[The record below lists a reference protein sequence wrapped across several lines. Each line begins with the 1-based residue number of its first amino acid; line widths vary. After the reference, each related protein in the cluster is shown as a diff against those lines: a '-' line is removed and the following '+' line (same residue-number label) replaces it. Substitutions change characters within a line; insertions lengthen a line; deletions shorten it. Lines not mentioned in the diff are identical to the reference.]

1 MHLTP
6 RSLTGR
12 HVILELIEEAH
23 REPLRAAA
31 NDPETWRFNPTR
43 ADGPHFDPEFNR
55 HLADHAA
62 GTRIVHTVRRRVDN
76 TLVGQTSYMNISPN
90 DRRVEIGSTW
100 YVAEARGG
108 AINPACK
115 LLLLANAF
123 AAGAIRVELKTDAR
137 NLRSR
142 AAIRKLGA
150 IEEGALRRHTRMWDG
165 FMRDTVYY
173 SILEDEW
180 SVVREKLEERT
191 R

>member
-1 MHLTP
+1 MRLSP
-6 RSLTGR
+6 EILTGR
-12 HVILELIEEAH
+12 HVILEPVQEAH
-23 REPLRAAA
+23 RERLRAAA

-62 GTRIVHTVRRRVDN
+62 GTRIVHTVRRRADN
-76 TLVGQTSYMNISPN
+76 ALVGQTSYMNISPN

-100 YVAEARGG
+100 YAPEARGG
-108 AINPACK
+108 PINPECK
-115 LLLLANAF
+115 LLLLSNAF

-173 SILEDEW
+173 SILDDEW
-180 SVVREKLEERT
+180 PSVRARLKERI
-191 R
+191 